1 MMKTIIMFIIFTIWA
16 VADLSGLRMAFDGF
30 LVLGKSKRRS
40 YGKIWLLYYFAVT
53 YAYCYVKL
61 FGPRTLYDV
70 LFFLFYLKAVPI
82 VWSAYGVN
90 IKVPFIVF
98 LYDELEAV
106 ISSATTLVIVFGFR
120 EGISEYTWIDDMVA
134 SSISVCFF
142 AIMYALLYLRKK
154 QIVDI
159 GLANLSVWKYF
170 LLIMA
175 IFCAGNLETA
185 SWYSKYD
192 IRSRIYSVLVMLMV
206 LIMTTLI
213 LFINR
218 KNYSMGNVIDILN
231 RQMKDMTGYYQEL
244 SDKEKELRKIRH
256 DTRNH
261 LSAISALIE
270 SGEKEKAIAYIKDID
285 GRYQRTTRRYDTGN
299 ILADAL
305 IGSKENEAERYDTYI
320 EFKGYIP
327 RERINDADL
336 VTLLSNMLDNAVEA
350 CQNIKGRTVIEIESK
365 LIKNMWVVT
374 MENPVIA
381 PVEIVMGHIATSKK
395 NKEIHGIGIANM
407 ESVVRKYNGSIDF
420 SCKNKVFRVRTGL
433 EL

>member
-1 MMKTIIMFIIFTIWA
+1 MFPA
-16 VADLSGLRMAFDGF
+16 CV
-30 LVLGKSKRRS
+30 
-40 YGKIWLLYYFAVT
+40 
-53 YAYCYVKL
+53 
-61 FGPRTLYDV
+61 
-70 LFFLFYLKAVPI
+70 
-82 VWSAYGVN
+82 
-90 IKVPFIVF
+90 
-98 LYDELEAV
+98 
-106 ISSATTLVIVFGFR
+106 
-120 EGISEYTWIDDMVA
+120 
-134 SSISVCFF
+134 
-142 AIMYALLYLRKK
+142 LRKK

-270 SGEKEKAIAYIKDID
+270 SGEKEKAIAS
-285 GRYQRTTRRYDTGN
+285 
-299 ILADAL
+299 L
-305 IGSKENEAERYDTYI
+305 
-320 EFKGYIP
+320 
-327 RERINDADL
+327 
-336 VTLLSNMLDNAVEA
+336 
-350 CQNIKGRTVIEIESK
+350 
-365 LIKNMWVVT
+365 
-374 MENPVIA
+374 
-381 PVEIVMGHIATSKK
+381 HICS
-395 NKEIHGIGIANM
+395 
-407 ESVVRKYNGSIDF
+407 SS
-420 SCKNKVFRVRTGL
+420 L
-433 EL
+433 